1 MLAENAR
8 YFAYYLRILAL
19 KLLIILYDMGRSVYT
34 LLVCLFVS
42 NFNVKMAEPIGPTFI
57 VGPHVTP
64 KKVYD
69 NRIFQKFLKIHEI
82 YFFKSAKF
90 YNVYKENMFTIKIEY
105 GREAL

>member
-69 NRIFQKFLKIHEI
+69 NRIFQKFAS
-82 YFFKSAKF
+82 YQFFF
-90 YNVYKENMFTIKIEY
+90 VENFENP
-105 GREAL
+105 RNLFF

>member
-69 NRIFQKFLKIHEI
+69 NRIFQKFAS
-82 YFFKSAKF
+82 YQFFF
-90 YNVYKENMFTIKIEY
+90 VENFENP
-105 GREAL
+105 RNFVL